1 MIEGLRHTYSLSL
14 LLDVS
19 GIARSTFYYYRQKMG
34 SSDKYKQERKLVHRI
49 FHAHKG
55 RYGYRRITLC
65 LREQG
70 YLLNHKTVL
79 RLMNQEGLKSTVR
92 PKKYR
97 FYKTQVHTDIG
108 NLLHR
113 DFTAKEA
120 NQKWEADVTEFA
132 LKGNKLFLS
141 PIMDMYNGEIIS
153 YTIGRQMNL
162 SLIIEMMEKAFKK
175 IPPHTG
181 LILHSDQGHLYKHPY
196 YMDRIKKKG
205 IIQSM
210 SAKGNPYDNAPI
222 ESFFALLKT
231 ELFYLQKF
239 SSIKQLEDKIHGYI
253 KYYNQKRIKVKLNG
267 LSPVKYRT
275 QNNNRVE

>member
-1 MIEGLRHTYSLSL
+1 
-14 LLDVS
+14 
-19 GIARSTFYYYRQKMG
+19 
-34 SSDKYKQERKLVHRI
+34 
-49 FHAHKG
+49 
-55 RYGYRRITLC
+55 
-65 LREQG
+65 
-70 YLLNHKTVL
+70 
-79 RLMNQEGLKSTVR
+79 
-92 PKKYR
+92 
-97 FYKTQVHTDIG
+97 
-108 NLLHR
+108 
-113 DFTAKEA
+113 
-120 NQKWEADVTEFA
+120 
-132 LKGNKLFLS
+132 
-141 PIMDMYNGEIIS
+141 MDLYNGEIIS

-175 IPPHTG
+175 IPPHTE